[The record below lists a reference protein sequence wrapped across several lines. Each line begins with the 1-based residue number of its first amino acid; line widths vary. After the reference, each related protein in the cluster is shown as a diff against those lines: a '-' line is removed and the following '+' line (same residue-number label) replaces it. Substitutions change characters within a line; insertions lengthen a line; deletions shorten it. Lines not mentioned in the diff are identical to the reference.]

1 MQELVVVFGSP
12 LPSPSLSRYQVIDAV
27 TVIVVGAEV
36 AEQLLAFVTFTAYVP
51 AAVAV

>member
-1 MQELVVVFGSP
+1 MQKLLEGDEIVAVC
-12 LPSPSLSRYQVIDAV
+12 DAV

-36 AEQLLAFVTFTAYVP
+36 AEQLLAFVTFTVYAP